1 MLEDADAD
9 AAIASSGET
18 TPVPGDRP
26 EPAQDPLFDLTGAIA
41 VVTGGARG
49 IGRAAARALAR
60 HGASLVLF
68 DRLGEQL
75 EHTARE
81 LAEEGTAVELVVGDV
96 RSDADRGQLV
106 DAAASLGPVDIVVN
120 SAGVIRR
127 MDIQD
132 MTVEDLDW
140 MWAVN
145 VRGLVAVNQA
155 FLPQMIERRSGKIIN
170 LGSLGSV
177 TGLELRTAYATT
189 KGAVA
194 QYTVSMAA
202 EVGRYGICVNAVAPG
217 YVDTD
222 MAGKWINA
230 DPGRAA
236 QLLARIPLG
245 RFATPEDLEGTFAF
259 LASPASD
266 YVTGQVFLVDGGWTA
281 T

>member
-1 MLEDADAD
+1 MAP
-9 AAIASSGET
+9 GE
-18 TPVPGDRP
+18 RP
-26 EPAQDPLFDLTGAIA
+26 APAQAPLFDLTGAVA
-41 VVTGGARG
+41 VITGGARG

-60 HGASLVLF
+60 QGASVVLF

-75 EHTARE
+75 EDTARE
-81 LAEEGTAVELVVGDV
+81 LADGGTATEFIVGDV
-96 RSDADRGQLV
+96 RSDDDLRRLA
-106 DAAASLGPVDIVVN
+106 DAAAGLGPVDIVIN
-120 SAGVIRR
+120 NAGVIRR

-145 VRGLVAVNQA
+145 VRGLVAVNQI
-155 FLPQMIERRSGKIIN
+155 FLPQMIERRRGKVIN

-177 TGLELRTAYATT
+177 TGLEQRTAYATT

-194 QYTVSMAA
+194 QYTVSLAA
-202 EVGRYGICVNAVAPG
+202 EVGRYGICVNAIAPG

-222 MAGKWINA
+222 MAGTWISA
-230 DPGRAA
+230 EPGRTE

-245 RFATPEDLEGTFAF
+245 RFAQPEDLEGTFAF

-266 YVTGQVFLVDGGWTA
+266 YVTGQVLLVDGGWTA

>member
-1 MLEDADAD
+1 MATERPATAQ
-9 AAIASSGET
+9 AS
-18 TPVPGDRP
+18 
-26 EPAQDPLFDLTGAIA
+26 LFDLTGAVA

-68 DRLGEQL
+68 DRLDEQL
-75 EHTARE
+75 ERTARE
-81 LAEEGTAVELVVGDV
+81 FADAGTATEFVVGDV
-96 RSDADRGQLV
+96 RSDADIGRLA
-106 DAAASLGPVDIVVN
+106 DAAASLGPVDIVIN

-127 MDIQD
+127 MEIQD

-155 FLPQMIERRSGKIIN
+155 FLPQMIERRRGKVIN

-194 QYTVSMAA
+194 QYTVSLAA

-222 MAGKWINA
+222 MAGTWIN
-230 DPGRAA
+230 DTPDRAER
-236 QLLARIPLG
+236 LLARIPLG

-259 LASPASD
+259 LASAASD
-266 YVTGQVFLVDGGWTA
+266 YVTGQVLLVDGGWTA

>member
-1 MLEDADAD
+1 VGDVDAD
-9 AAIASSGET
+9 AALTPPGVT
-18 TPVPGDRP
+18 TAAPAER
-26 EPAQDPLFDLTGAIA
+26 PAQDPLFDLTGAVA
-41 VVTGGARG
+41 VITGGARG
-49 IGRAAARALAR
+49 IGRAAARALGR

-68 DRLGEQL
+68 DLLGEQL

-81 LAEEGTAVELVVGDV
+81 LADAGTTTEFVVGDV
-96 RSDADRGQLV
+96 RSDTDLGRLA

-127 MDIQD
+127 MNIED

-145 VRGLVAVNQA
+145 VRGLVAVNQM
-155 FLPQMIERRSGKIIN
+155 FLAQMMERRSGKVIN

-194 QYTVSMAA
+194 QYTVSLAA
-202 EVGRYGICVNAVAPG
+202 ELGRYGICVNAIAPG

-222 MAGKWINA
+222 MAGKWIND
-230 DPGRAA
+230 DPARAA

-245 RFATPEDLEGTFAF
+245 RFASPEDLEGTFAF
-259 LASPASD
+259 LASAASD
-266 YVTGQVFLVDGGWTA
+266 YVTGQVLLVDGGWTA

>member
-1 MLEDADAD
+1 VGDLDAE
-9 AAIASSGET
+9 AAMTSSQ
-18 TPVPGDRP
+18 DR
-26 EPAQDPLFDLTGAIA
+26 LFDLTGTVA
-41 VVTGGARG
+41 VITGGARG

-75 EHTARE
+75 ERTARE
-81 LAEEGTAVELVVGDV
+81 LADAGTTTQFVVGDV
-96 RSDADRGQLV
+96 RSAADLGRLT
-106 DAAASLGPVDIVVN
+106 DAAASLGRVDIVIN

-140 MWAVN
+140 MWDVN

-155 FLPQMIERRSGKIIN
+155 FLPQMIERRSGKVIN

-194 QYTVSMAA
+194 QYTVSLAA
-202 EVGRYGICVNAVAPG
+202 ELGRFGICVNAVAPG

-222 MAGKWINA
+222 MAGKWIND
-230 DPGRAA
+230 DPARAA

-245 RFATPEDLEGTFAF
+245 RFATPEDLEGIFAF
-259 LASPASD
+259 LASAASD

>member
-1 MLEDADAD
+1 MATE
-9 AAIASSGET
+9 
-18 TPVPGDRP
+18 RP
-26 EPAQDPLFDLTGAIA
+26 APAQASLFDLTGAVA
-41 VVTGGARG
+41 VITGGARG

-60 HGASLVLF
+60 HGASVVLF

-75 EHTARE
+75 ERTAQE
-81 LAEEGTAVELVVGDV
+81 LADAGTAVEFVVGDV
-96 RSDADRGQLV
+96 RSDADLGRLA
-106 DAAASLGPVDIVVN
+106 DAAASLGPADIVVN

-132 MTVEDLDW
+132 LMVEDLDW

-145 VRGLVAVNQA
+145 VRGLVAVTQA